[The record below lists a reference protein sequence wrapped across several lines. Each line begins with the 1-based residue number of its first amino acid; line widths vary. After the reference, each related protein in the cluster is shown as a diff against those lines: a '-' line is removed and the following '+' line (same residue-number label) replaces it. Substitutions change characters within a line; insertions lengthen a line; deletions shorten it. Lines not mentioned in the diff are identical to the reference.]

1 MPHVISFINFKGG
14 VGKTTTLV
22 QVAET
27 LSAVHGKKVLVLDLD
42 PQTNATVAL
51 IGDTAWQKVDADQQT
66 LAHLF
71 FDMLD
76 STSTFDLSRAV
87 IRGVSNLPGSTID
100 LIPSSI
106 HLVEVQDRLSDIS
119 VRTAWTMA
127 PMEVVKLKLGGLF
140 KDYDFVLIDCPPN
153 LGFITQ
159 NGLEVS
165 DYYVTPVVPDVL
177 STYGLPQIIRRIHD
191 HAARRKLGVQSLGVV
206 VTKYDS
212 RRPAQDN
219 TRRLLPRLL
228 SGYYAK
234 AGATPADMFQ
244 TVIPAANR
252 YSEVMDYDLPM
263 PSHNYKEKW
272 GTSTSGGQQLYTY
285 PQRLTQEILDRL

>member
-1 MPHVISFINFKGG
+1 MTHIISFINFKGG

-51 IGDTAWQKVDADQQT
+51 IGDAAWEAADKAQQT

-71 FDMLD
+71 LDKLDGTSHFDV
-76 STSTFDLSRAV
+76 SRAV
-87 IRGVSNLPGSTID
+87 IRGVSNLPHSTID
-100 LIPSSI
+100 LVPSSI

-127 PMEVVKLKLGGLF
+127 PMEVVKLELGSLF
-140 KDYDFVLIDCPPN
+140 NAYDYVLIDCPPN

-165 DYYVTPVVPDVL
+165 DYYVTPVVPDIL

-191 HAARRKLGVQSLGVV
+191 HAVKRRLSVRSLGVV

-212 RRPAQDN
+212 RRTLHDDV
-219 TRRLLPRLL
+219 RRLLPRQLA
-228 SGYYAK
+228 GHYAA
-234 AGATPADMFQ
+234 AGAKPADIFG

-252 YSEVMDYDLPM
+252 YSEVMDFGM
-263 PSHNYKEKW
+263 PTTSYRDKW
-272 GTSTSGGQQLYTY
+272 GTSTSGGQPLHTY
-285 PQRLTQEILDRL
+285 PQQLTQEIINRL

>member
-1 MPHVISFINFKGG
+1 MTHIISFINFKGG

-51 IGDTAWQKVDADQQT
+51 IGDAAWEKVDAAQQT

-76 STSTFDLSRAV
+76 GTSNFDVSKAV
-87 IRGVSNLPGSTID
+87 IHGVSNLPGSTID

-127 PMEVVKLKLGGLF
+127 PMEVVKLELGSLF

-177 STYGLPQIIRRIHD
+177 STYGLPQIIRRIHA
-191 HAARRKLGVQSLGVV
+191 HAVKRKLKVQSLGVV

-212 RRPAQDN
+212 RRSVHED
-219 TRRLLPRLL
+219 TTRLLPRQL
-228 SGYYAK
+228 SAYYAK
-234 AGATPADMFQ
+234 ASAAPADMFH
-244 TVIPAANR
+244 TIIPAANR
-252 YSEVMDYDLPM
+252 YSEVMDH
-263 PSHNYKEKW
+263 SIRVANYKEKW
-272 GTSTSGGQQLYTY
+272 GTSASGGFPLYTY
-285 PQRLTQEILDRL
+285 PQKLTQEILDRL

>member
-1 MPHVISFINFKGG
+1 MTHIISFINFKGG

-27 LSAVHGKKVLVLDLD
+27 LSAVHKKKVLVLDLD

-51 IGDTAWQKVDADQQT
+51 IGDTEWQKVDAAQQT

-71 FDMLD
+71 FDQLD
-76 STSTFDLSRAV
+76 GTSNFDISRAV
-87 IRGVSNLPGSTID
+87 IHGVSNLPGSTID

-119 VRTAWTMA
+119 VRSAWTMA
-127 PMEVVKLKLGGLF
+127 PMEVVKLELGSLF
-140 KDYDFVLIDCPPN
+140 SSYDFVLIDCPPN

-165 DYYVTPVVPDVL
+165 DYYVTPVVPDML
-177 STYGLPQIIRRIHD
+177 STYGLPQIIRRIHA
-191 HAARRKLGVQSLGVV
+191 HATRRKLKVQSLGVV
-206 VTKYDS
+206 ITKYDS
-212 RRPAQDN
+212 RRAVHDD
-219 TRRLLPRLL
+219 TRRLLPRMLA
-228 SGYYAK
+228 GYYTK
-234 AGATPADMFQ
+234 AGAVPADMFR

-252 YSEVMDYDLPM
+252 YSEVMDYSLPM
-263 PSHNYKEKW
+263 SNYKEKW
-272 GTSTSGGQQLYTY
+272 GTSASGGQQLYTY
-285 PQRLTQEILDRL
+285 PQQLTQEILDRL